1 MTGEPEI
8 SRAYIG
14 LGSNLGD
21 REETLRAAL
30 REIDARGVGRV
41 LNVSSF
47 IETAP
52 WGVTD
57 QPSFLNAAAL
67 VETTLAPEELL
78 TALKAIE
85 RDLGRAPSRRW
96 GERSID
102 LDILLYDELV
112 MQSDDL
118 MIASQSQKHPENSTC
133 PVYTFSTDTTS
144 MTVASAHSNTQLRN
158 DAKT

>member
-1 MTGEPEI
+1 VTREPEI
-8 SRAYIG
+8 SHAYIG

-21 REETLRAAL
+21 REENLRAAL
-30 REIDARGVGRV
+30 REIEARGVGRV
-41 LNVSSF
+41 VSVSSF

-102 LDILLYDELV
+102 LDILLYDEIV

-118 MIASQSQKHPENSTC
+118 TIPHAQLHERAFALAPLAELDPGLMHPEKNVS
-133 PVYTFSTDTTS
+133 VREL
-144 MTVASAHSNTQLRN
+144 LRRI
-158 DAKT
+158 TE

>member
-21 REETLRAAL
+21 REENLRAAL

-118 MIASQSQKHPENSTC
+118 MIPHAHLHERAFALAPLVELDPELVHCEKNVS
-133 PVYTFSTDTTS
+133 VREL
-144 MTVASAHSNTQLRN
+144 LRRI
-158 DAKT
+158 TE

>member
-1 MTGEPEI
+1 VTGDPET
-8 SRAYIG
+8 SCAYIG

-21 REETLRAAL
+21 REEALRAAL

-41 LNVSSF
+41 LAVSSF

-78 TALKAIE
+78 AALKGIE
-85 RDLGRAPSRRW
+85 RDLGREPSRRW
-96 GERSID
+96 AERIID

-112 MQSDDL
+112 MRSEDL
-118 MIASQSQKHPENSTC
+118 TIPHAQLHERAFALAPLAELDPELVHPEKNVS
-133 PVYTFSTDTTS
+133 VREL
-144 MTVASAHSNTQLRN
+144 LRRI
-158 DAKT
+158 TE